1 MVCPRSVKY
10 RSVKLFF
17 IGKEGR
23 GKTTLQH
30 RLRSMPIKDIKRS
43 TTSTVG
49 IDINQWCYKKGNK
62 EIVEFLTWDFAGQV
76 AGVTRVI

>member
-1 MVCPRSVKY
+1 MKY
-10 RSVKLFF
+10 RSIKLFF

-30 RLRSMPIKDIKRS
+30 RLRSVPIKEIKRS

-49 IDINQWCYKKGNK
+49 VDINQWCYPDAKK
-62 EIVEFLTWDFAGQV
+62 ESERSVDFLTWDFAGQV
-76 AGVTRVI
+76 HNYSQ